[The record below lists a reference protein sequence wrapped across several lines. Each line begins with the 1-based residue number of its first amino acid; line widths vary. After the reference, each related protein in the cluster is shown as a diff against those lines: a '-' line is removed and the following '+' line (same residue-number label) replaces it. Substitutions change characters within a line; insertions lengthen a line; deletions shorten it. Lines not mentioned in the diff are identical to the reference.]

1 MNSEQIFNL
10 LLTKCPEVD
19 KNKRYLK
26 RYLGY
31 IISCLKR
38 NYNLSEIEYTEKHH
52 ICPVALFPKFKQF
65 KKYNWNLAKLTA
77 KQHYRAHYLLAKTY
91 GGSMWNSINLMKRL
105 VDQNETV
112 SYSSNLRF
120 EEIRRNLSAIQSERS
135 ISHWKNPIKRER
147 HIQSMNDTWSEERR
161 STHSDLMKAS
171 WSDERKAKQ
180 AVDFTGDGN
189 PFYNK
194 THTTETR
201 AKIKEARVG
210 YVSTE
215 ESNRKNSESHMGEK
229 NHFYGKSHSN
239 ESLEKMKLALEA
251 LEPLICPFCNKTSK
265 SRANMKRYHFD
276 KCKFK

>member
-1 MNSEQIFNL
+1 MNNEQIFNL

-26 RYLGY
+26 RYFGY
-31 IISCLKR
+31 IISCLKS
-38 NYNLSEIEYTEKHH
+38 NYNLSAVEYTEKHH
-52 ICPVALFPKFKQF
+52 ICPVSLFPKFKQF

-105 VDQNETV
+105 VIENEAV

-135 ISHWKNPIKRER
+135 ISHWKDPIKREL
-147 HIQSMNDTWSEERR
+147 HIQSMNDSWIEERR

-171 WSDERKAKQ
+171 WTEERKTKQ
-180 AVDFTGDGN
+180 SEDFMDEGN
-189 PFYNK
+189 PFYKK
-194 THTTETR
+194 THTPETR
-201 AKIKEARVG
+201 AKIKEARAKQVF
-210 YVSTE
+210 SE
-215 ESNRKNSESHMGEK
+215 ESHRKNSESNMGEK

-239 ESLEKMKLALEA
+239 ESQEKIKLALAA
-251 LEPLICPFCNKTSK
+251 LEPLTCPFCNKVSK

-276 KCKFK
+276 NCKFK